1 MAGSTNRIL
10 AGGNKVAF
18 VTVNDGTTPSLGA
31 TWAYVLDGNILSTS
45 ISKQDS
51 GQFDIS
57 IEHVED
63 NAALQTFLE
72 ASIVTTAGGIEEL
85 LFEDG
90 TRELAST
97 SSNTKYIAIVRGGLA
112 GGAATGVRKVG
123 VIPQRI
129 SSTSG
134 GWDQAGETYNRVT
147 LEGQGFK
154 LAAPITVTSGLLAG
168 YVAATTPT
176 PVTLTTSLP
185 YGTVVYA

>member
-18 VTVNDGTTPSLGA
+18 VTVNDGTTPAIGA
-31 TWAYVLDGNILSTS
+31 TWAYVLEGNILSTS
-45 ISKQDS
+45 VTRQDS
-51 GQFDIS
+51 GQYDVS

-63 NAALQTFLE
+63 NAALQTFLQT
-72 ASIVTTAGGIEEL
+72 SISTETGGIEEL
-85 LFEDG
+85 MFEDG
-90 TRELAST
+90 TKELAST
-97 SSNTKYIAIVRGGLA
+97 SSNTKYIVIVRGGLQGGTA
-112 GGAATGVRKVG
+112 GAARKVG
-123 VIPQRI
+123 VFPQRI

-154 LAAPITVTSGLLAG
+154 LGAAITVTSGLLTG
-168 YVAATTPT
+168 YATTPGA
-176 PVTLTTSLP
+176 VTLTTSLP

>member
-1 MAGSTNRIL
+1 MAGSTSRIL

-18 VTVNDGTTPSLGA
+18 VTVNDGATPSIGA
-31 TWAYVLDGNILSTS
+31 SPVYVLEGNILSTS
-45 ISKQDS
+45 VTKQDS

-63 NAALQTFLE
+63 DAALQAFLE
-72 ASIVTTAGGIEEL
+72 ASIITTAGGIEEL

-112 GGAATGVRKVG
+112 GGTAGGKRKVG
-123 VIPQRI
+123 IIPQRI

-154 LAAPITVTSGLLAG
+154 LAATINVGTGLVTG
-168 YVAATTPT
+168 YLTTPIA
-176 PVTLTTSLP
+176 VTLGAALP
-185 YGTVVYA
+185 YGTVVYN

>member
-18 VTVNDGTTPSLGA
+18 VTVNDGTTPSIGA
-31 TWAYVLDGNILSTS
+31 TWAYVLEGNILSTS
-45 ISKQDS
+45 VSKQDS
-51 GQFDIS
+51 GQYDIS

-63 NAALQTFLE
+63 NAALQAFLE
-72 ASIVTTAGGIEEL
+72 ASIVTTSGGIEEL

-97 SSNTKYIAIVRGGLA
+97 SSNTKYIAIIRGGLSGGSA
-112 GGAATGVRKVG
+112 GAARKVG

-154 LAAPITVTSGLLAG
+154 LAAAITVTSGLMTG
-168 YVAATTPT
+168 YATTPGA
-176 PVTLTTSLP
+176 VTLTTSLP

>member
-18 VTVNDGTTPSLGA
+18 VTVNDGTTPSIGA
-31 TWAYVLDGNILSTS
+31 TWAYVLEGNILSTS
-45 ISKQDS
+45 VTRQDS
-51 GQFDIS
+51 GQYDVS

-63 NAALQTFLE
+63 NAALQTFIQ
-72 ASIVTTAGGIEEL
+72 ASVSFDTGGIEEL

-90 TRELAST
+90 TREVAST

-112 GGAATGVRKVG
+112 GGSAGAARKVG
-123 VIPQRI
+123 VFPQRI
-129 SSTSG
+129 SSTAG

-154 LAAPITVTSGLLAG
+154 LAAAITVTTGLLTG
-168 YVAATTPT
+168 YVTTPT
-176 PVTLTTSLP
+176 SPVTLTTSLP
-185 YGTVVYA
+185 YGTVVFA

>member
-1 MAGSTNRIL
+1 MAGSTSRIL

-18 VTVNDGTTPSLGA
+18 VTVNDGTTPSIGA
-31 TWAYVLDGNILSTS
+31 TWAYVLEGNILSTS
-45 ISKQDS
+45 VTKQDS

-63 NAALQTFLE
+63 DQALQTFLE
-72 ASIVTTAGGIEEL
+72 ASIVTTSGGIEEL

-97 SSNTKYIAIVRGGLA
+97 SSNTKYIAIIRGGLA
-112 GGAATGVRKVG
+112 GGTAGGKRKVG

-154 LAAPITVTSGLLAG
+154 LAAAITVTSGLLTG
-168 YVAATTPT
+168 YATTPGA
-176 PVTLTTSLP
+176 VTLTTSLP

>member
-1 MAGSTNRIL
+1 MAGSTARIL

-18 VTVNDGTTPSLGA
+18 VTVDDGTTPSIGA
-31 TWAYVLDGNILSTS
+31 TWAYVLEGNILSTS
-45 ISKQDS
+45 VSKQDS
-51 GQFDIS
+51 GQFDVS

-63 NAALQTFLE
+63 NAALQSFLNS
-72 ASIVTTAGGIEEL
+72 SIVTTTGGIEEL

-97 SSNTKYIAIVRGGLA
+97 SSNTKYITIIRGGLA
-112 GGAATGVRKVG
+112 GGVTGGARKAG

-154 LAAPITVTSGLLAG
+154 LAAAITVTSGLMTG
-168 YVAATTPT
+168 YMTTPT
-176 PVTLTTSLP
+176 AVTLTTSLP
-185 YGTVVYA
+185 YGTVVYG

>member
-18 VTVNDGTTPSLGA
+18 VTVDDGA
-31 TWAYVLDGNILSTS
+31 TPTVGASWAYVLDGNILSTS
-45 ISKQDS
+45 IAKQDS

-72 ASIVTTAGGIEEL
+72 ASIITTSGGIEEL

-112 GGAATGVRKVG
+112 GGVSSGKRKVG
-123 VIPQRI
+123 VMPQRI

-154 LAAPITVTSGLLAG
+154 LAATVSVSSGLLTG
-168 YVAATTPT
+168 YLATPIA
-176 PVTLTTSLP
+176 VTLGASLP
-185 YGTVVYA
+185 YGTVVYN